1 MAETARQTA
10 YRILMRCRKN
20 GAWSENTISSEISR
34 AKLDGRDA
42 ALCSRIVLGVLQ
54 NRALLDFY
62 IAGYCATPIHKLDPQ
77 VLDILRLSAYQL
89 TQMDKIPASAA
100 VNEGVRLCKE
110 NGLSRASGLVNA
122 VLRKLADHRENLP
135 EVPGK
140 GTAAYLATKYSH
152 PLWLVEEYVAAY
164 GYDFAEAALGANNET
179 PPVYAQSNPLRPMDL
194 TEGLSAYD
202 PRPTEVP
209 GCYVLKSSAGIA
221 ETEAFRQGGFYIQD
235 LAAKLS
241 AMVAGAAP
249 GMTVLDVCA
258 APGGKSMAA
267 AMAMNNEGRIISC
280 DIHEKKLR
288 LIRENGERLGVT
300 ILETRAMDA
309 RTPEEDLRGIADI
322 VIADVPCSGLG
333 VIRRKPEIREKSPE
347 ELDRLPEIQRA
358 ILEGEAACVKPGG
371 VLLYSTCTVRQRE
384 NEDVVRDFL
393 SRHGEFSLEPFELPL
408 GIGEVSAGMFTFWPH
423 LHGTDGFF
431 VCKMRKTV

>member
-152 PLWLVEEYVAAY
+152 PLWLVEEYVAAC

-309 RTPEEDLRGIADI
+309 RTPEEDLQGIADI

-384 NEDVVRDFL
+384 NEDVVREFL
-393 SRHGEFSLEPFELPL
+393 SRHGEFSPEPFELPL
-408 GIGEVSAGMFTFWPH
+408 GIGEVSTGMFTFWPH

-431 VCKMRKTV
+431 VCKMRKSV

>member
-77 VLDILRLSAYQL
+77 VLDILRLSTYQL

-164 GYDFAEAALGANNET
+164 GYDFAEAALAANNET

-221 ETEAFRQGGFYIQD
+221 ETEVFRQGGFYIQD

-309 RTPEEDLRGIADI
+309 RTPEEDLQGIADI

-384 NEDVVRDFL
+384 NEDVVREFL
-393 SRHGEFSLEPFELPL
+393 SRHGEFSPEPFELPL

>member
-202 PRPTEVP
+202 LRPTEVP

-267 AMAMNNEGRIISC
+267 AMAMNNQGRIISC

-309 RTPEEDLRGIADI
+309 RTPEEDLQGIADI

-384 NEDVVRDFL
+384 NEDVVREFL

-408 GIGEVSAGMFTFWPH
+408 GIGEVSTGMFTFWPH